1 MSAQFTIR
9 AAQTS
14 CVETLMQRFNIPRF
28 VATILVARGITTP
41 DEAQRFLN
49 PSLQRDWHNPY
60 DIPEM
65 QSAVDVIEQALHD
78 NKRIVVFGDFDVDGL
93 SATAL
98 LTRALRDLGAQ
109 VDPFIPRRRGLCSE

>member
-14 CVETLMQRFNIPRF
+14 CVETLMRRFNIPRF

-49 PSLQRDWHNPY
+49 PSLQRDWLNPY
-60 DIPEM
+60 DIPGM
-65 QSAVDVIEQALHD
+65 QRGADAIEQALH
-78 NKRIVVFGDFDVDGL
+78 NL
-93 SATAL
+93 SL
-98 LTRALRDLGAQ
+98 
-109 VDPFIPRRRGLCSE
+109 IHI